1 MDTEGHM
8 DTKDKT
14 QLLHP
19 ELSYAV
25 TGAAMNVHREL
36 GPGWDESA
44 YHAALLHA
52 LDRQGIKAKSKMRG
66 ILDNHGLTA
75 DEYELDILVEDT
87 IVLELKHLIGP
98 FAPVHHLQLINYL
111 KFWNKN
117 LGILINFGL
126 ERLQYKRVPF
136 TPVAG
141 NLNHTGP
148 RDELGKKN
156 NKIAEQIDSLFHS
169 ILATHGL
176 GYSVKTC
183 RGLFETECTF
193 RHIQCNVPSVNL
205 HYKDVAIGERPVDA
219 YSLDST
225 VLISITALSDRS
237 SATDLAR
244 LLSYMRQIGANTGVL
259 ANFGKTSLDLR
270 YLTQ

>member
-1 MDTEGHM
+1 MNAEN
-8 DTKDKT
+8 KIP
-14 QLLHP
+14 LLHP

-25 TGAAMNVHREL
+25 TGAAMSVHREL

-44 YHAALLHA
+44 YHAALLHV
-52 LDRQGIKAKSKMRG
+52 LECRGIKAESKVRG
-66 ILDNHGLTA
+66 VLDNHGLTA
-75 DEYELDILVEDT
+75 DEFELDILVEDT
-87 IVLELKHLIGP
+87 IILELKHLTGP
-98 FAPVHHLQLINYL
+98 FAPAHHLQLINYL

-117 LGILINFGL
+117 LGMLVNFGL

-141 NLNHTGP
+141 VLHHTGR
-148 RDELGKKN
+148 RDEFGKKN
-156 NKIAEQIDSLFHS
+156 SKIAGQIDSLFSS
-169 ILATHGL
+169 IPASHGL
-176 GYSVKTC
+176 GYSVKTY
-183 RGLFETECTF
+183 RGLFETECAF
-193 RHIQCNVPSVNL
+193 RHIQYNTPAVNL
-205 HYKDVAIGERPVDA
+205 HYEDAAIGERPVDA

-244 LLSYMRQIGANTGVL
+244 LLSYMRQTGTDTGVL
-259 ANFGKTSLDLR
+259 ANFGKTSLELR

>member
-1 MDTEGHM
+1 MSTEGHM
-8 DTKDKT
+8 NTEEKM

-44 YHAALLHA
+44 YHSALLHA
-52 LDRQGIKAKSKMRG
+52 LDRQGIKAESKVRG
-66 ILDNHGLTA
+66 ILDNHGLAA
-75 DEYELDILVEDT
+75 DEFELDVLVEDT
-87 IVLELKHLIGP
+87 IILELKHLMGP
-98 FAPVHHLQLINYL
+98 FAPAHHLQLINYL

-117 LGILINFGL
+117 LGILINFGQ

-141 NLNHTGP
+141 ILTYTGP
-148 RDELGKKN
+148 RDELCKKSSE
-156 NKIAEQIDSLFHS
+156 IAGQIDSLFSS
-169 ILATHGL
+169 ILANHGL
-176 GYSVKTC
+176 GYSVKTY
-183 RGLFETECTF
+183 RGLFETECAF
-193 RHIQCNVPSVNL
+193 RHIQCDAPSVNL
-205 HYKDVAIGERPVDA
+205 HYGDASIGERPIDA

-244 LLSYMRQIGANTGVL
+244 LLSYMRQTGTDTGVL
-259 ANFGKTSLDLR
+259 ANFGKTSLELR